1 MLSQIIIEHLSWLLE
16 HAKEFETLQYHMKE
30 YEHSVLEQPARLL
43 EDLKAIEAK
52 VNGTN
57 ANSLTYL
64 YFLMRETQLALKTKN
79 KANVSSLLAQIQ
91 FI

>member
-1 MLSQIIIEHLSWLLE
+1 
-16 HAKEFETLQYHMKE
+16 MKE
-30 YEHSVLEQPARLL
+30 YEHTILEQPAQLL

-64 YFLMRETQLALKTKN
+64 YFLMRETQLTLKAKTK
-79 KANVSSLLAQIQ
+79 AHVSSQ
-91 FI
+91 FHLYR